1 VRATTLVARQLALP
15 GIEVVGV
22 SVRPEDRLI
31 VAEVRLR
38 RTELAC
44 PCCPFT
50 TASRYDTRPVASR
63 WRHLDGG
70 VWRVEVRAV
79 LRRLHCPTHKVV
91 VERVPFA
98 RAGAR
103 FTRDF
108 EDHTAFAV
116 TKTDKTTVARLLRID
131 WDTVGRICQ
140 RVVAEQLRQRDFL
153 TGLSVIG
160 VDEIAWKTGYQYLTL
175 VTDHESGKIVWGGPG
190 KGTAT
195 LDTFFARLGP
205 NRTANL
211 QAVSLDM
218 GQAFTR
224 SVYLNA
230 PHATMCVDPFHAVRP
245 VIDAMEKQRRLTYA
259 HLRATNDPLLTHT
272 YRGMRWALLK
282 NPDTLNPQQAA
293 ALRAVKRRGGDLL
306 RAYKLKE
313 SFRAI
318 FAGDLTPEQARR
330 LIDRWLSQASRSRL
344 QPLTTAARTIRT
356 YREGILDAIR
366 LRINNARAEALNNHV
381 RLIIRR
387 ARGFHSLAAT
397 LAMIM
402 LCCGPITVQL
412 PHERRPNYS
421 P

>member
-1 VRATTLVARQLALP
+1 MRATTLMARQLALP
-15 GIEVVGV
+15 GIKVVGV
-22 SVRPEDRLI
+22 SRWPEHGLI

-38 RTELAC
+38 RRELAC
-44 PCCPFT
+44 PSCPFT
-50 TASRYDTRPVASR
+50 TEFRYDTRPVASR
-63 WRHLDGG
+63 WRHLDCGP
-70 VWRVEVRAV
+70 WRLEVRAV
-79 LRRLHCPTHKVV
+79 LRRLDCPRHRVV
-91 VERVPFA
+91 VEGVPFS

-108 EDHTAFAV
+108 EDHTAFLV
-116 TKTDKTTVARLLRID
+116 TKADKTTVARLLRID
-131 WDTVGRICQ
+131 WDTVGRICA
-140 RVVAEQLRQRDFL
+140 RVVAEQLRRRDFL
-153 TGLSVIG
+153 TGLSMIG
-160 VDEIAWKTGYQYLTL
+160 VDEMTWKAGYQYLTL
-175 VTDHESGKIVWGGPG
+175 VTDHGSGKIVWGGAG

-195 LDTFFARLGP
+195 LDAFFARLGP
-205 NRTANL
+205 KRTANL

-230 PHATMCVDPFHAVRP
+230 PQATMCVDPFHAVRL
-245 VIDAMEKQRRLTYA
+245 VIDAMEKQRRITYA
-259 HLRATNDPLLTHT
+259 HLRATNDPLLAHT

-293 ALRAVKRRGGDLL
+293 TLAAVKRRGGDLL

-344 QPLTTAARTIRT
+344 QPLITAARTIRT
-356 YREGILDAIR
+356 YRDGILDAIR

-412 PHERRPNYS
+412 PHERPSIYTT
-421 P
+421 